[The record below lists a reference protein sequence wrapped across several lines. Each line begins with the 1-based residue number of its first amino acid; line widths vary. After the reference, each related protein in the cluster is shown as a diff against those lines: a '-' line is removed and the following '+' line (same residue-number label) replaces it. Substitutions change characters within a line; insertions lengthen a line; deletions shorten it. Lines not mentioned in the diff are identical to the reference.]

1 MKFNILLILGFL
13 VVGNLSFA
21 QSYDADKMARDIE
34 IAEDVLIK
42 LIQQQLNTETWRDDV
57 EGKYVDDYGVVF
69 TIRTL
74 AESYAVGFG
83 KDQIYIRNGRFGIK
97 GGLALLDKD
106 EVADEQFDRM
116 EVIRTTAIDFLTDY
130 AFLIRQ
136 LQADDKI
143 LLNFV
148 DDWDESVIINPF
160 PDRSPSQKRT
170 ATLTAEIQRSD
181 INDFRSRDIS
191 EEDFIDRIRF
201 SENETEEVKDPDI
214 ELLISIFNRLY
225 DEDLTET
232 FIIDGSGRYTSIQGL
247 GTIIDLE
254 VYYPREEEIESGIII
269 WNDGYSQKRRVY
281 RSSREGQDRETDEEE
296 EEKVQKATYSEHY
309 DTFIEGFKENVIE
322 YGQTVKS
329 LSEEEML
336 MFRLHF
342 DAFNDAYLVDVNVP
356 QAVLQDYAAGE
367 ITLEKAV
374 ESVKVTKKEKEDDWR

>member
-136 LQADDKI
+136 LQADDKKI
-143 LLNFV
+143 
-148 DDWDESVIINPF
+148 
-160 PDRSPSQKRT
+160 
-170 ATLTAEIQRSD
+170 
-181 INDFRSRDIS
+181 
-191 EEDFIDRIRF
+191 
-201 SENETEEVKDPDI
+201 
-214 ELLISIFNRLY
+214 
-225 DEDLTET
+225 
-232 FIIDGSGRYTSIQGL
+232 GRAH
-247 GTIIDLE
+247 
-254 VYYPREEEIESGIII
+254 V
-269 WNDGYSQKRRVY
+269 
-281 RSSREGQDRETDEEE
+281 
-296 EEKVQKATYSEHY
+296 
-309 DTFIEGFKENVIE
+309 
-322 YGQTVKS
+322 
-329 LSEEEML
+329 
-336 MFRLHF
+336 
-342 DAFNDAYLVDVNVP
+342 
-356 QAVLQDYAAGE
+356 
-367 ITLEKAV
+367 
-374 ESVKVTKKEKEDDWR
+374 